1 MEKHKFGTGVL
12 QQELSEAENLEPSEA
27 ENMDVSDTCT
37 DKPGTSSADSESEEY
52 ALASP
57 NFVGPVQMFK
67 YPKATERKKPS
78 KRSGKTAILTS
89 SPYKNG
95 LCTTA
100 TETSHVNGTIS
111 KDEESKS
118 TDSEDEECIVDLDD
132 SDESE
137 SFDEMMEMER
147 KEREELEDLMQ
158 KDTFKKGD
166 YILVRFSRKKC
177 IHCYVGEILDLEE
190 EEMEVKSKFL
200 KRNDTKNGPLSFSW
214 PTKDDIGWHDIDD
227 ILLKL
232 PKPKKVVGTSRTSEK
247 LRFPCNFDQFESQ
260 LL

>member
-1 MEKHKFGTGVL
+1 MEQRFMGVHSPRHKTNGISARQAEQLKPSLFIPFHYSGFMKRHPNLSLRTPEATSASRARGFNRSNVGEFFRLLEELMEKHKFGAGVL

-95 LCTTA
+95 LCTPA
-100 TETSHVNGTIS
+100 TKTSHVNGTIS

-132 SDESE
+132 SGESE
-137 SFDEMMEMER
+137 SFDEMMETER
-147 KEREELEDLMQ
+147 KEREELEDLIQ
-158 KDTFKKGD
+158 QDTFKKGD
-166 YILVRFSRKKC
+166 YILVRFSRKKMC
-177 IHCYVGEILDLEE
+177 
-190 EEMEVKSKFL
+190 
-200 KRNDTKNGPLSFSW
+200 T
-214 PTKDDIGWHDIDD
+214 
-227 ILLKL
+227 LL
-232 PKPKKVVGTSRTSEK
+232 
-247 LRFPCNFDQFESQ
+247 CH
-260 LL
+260 